1 VAVSG
6 SESPDWATQ
15 DLRAWKVAVKRGEAR
30 AFQERVLSA
39 ADSEAAQV
47 LVLRADL
54 VFGLAHI
61 RSALY
66 HARKA
71 MSEGRN
77 SSEMLSMETLLY
89 ASGERQLSSAI
100 KKMSAD
106 DNVEEVVVAWL
117 SSGGPRPE
125 KGWRDLEERYSG
137 SDSVSR
143 LRAFGISGSE
153 LSTTRQDR
161 VCELVLEKV
170 AAVDVIRK

>member
-15 DLRAWKVAVKRGEAR
+15 DLRAWKVTVKRGEAR
-30 AFQERVLSA
+30 AFQKRVLSA

-71 MSEGRN
+71 ISEGRN

-106 DNVEEVVVAWL
+106 DNVEEVVMAWL
-117 SSGGPRPE
+117 SSDGPRPE
-125 KGWRDLEERYSG
+125 EGWRELEDRYSG
-137 SDSVSR
+137 TDTISR
-143 LRAFGISGSE
+143 LRAFGISDSE
-153 LSTTRQDR
+153 LSTVRQDR
-161 VCELVLEKV
+161 ACELVLEKV